1 MTSEDRDILRRLM
14 VMNQAIAVVI
24 TPWLGA
30 EQFESGLPS
39 GALRLMAADLEGMAT
54 LLRERADDIENTR
67 PSKEIR
73 A

>member
-1 MTSEDRDILRRLM
+1 MTPEDRDLVRRLA
-14 VMNQAIAVVI
+14 VMNQAIALVV

-30 EQFESGLPS
+30 ELAETGLPP

-54 LLRERADDIENTR
+54 LLRARADDIENPR
-67 PSKEIR
+67 RLR